1 MACPKDVL
9 IEMAELLE
17 NGKEVRSTVRH
28 ASRTPERIEEQEYR
42 HRRRQQQQQF
52 YRPAGTEIAEAV
64 QECHVL

>member
-1 MACPKDVL
+1 MACPKDVA
-9 IEMAELLE
+9 IEMTELLE
-17 NGKEVRSTVRH
+17 NGKEVRH

-42 HRRRQQQQQF
+42 HRRRQLQFQQQQF